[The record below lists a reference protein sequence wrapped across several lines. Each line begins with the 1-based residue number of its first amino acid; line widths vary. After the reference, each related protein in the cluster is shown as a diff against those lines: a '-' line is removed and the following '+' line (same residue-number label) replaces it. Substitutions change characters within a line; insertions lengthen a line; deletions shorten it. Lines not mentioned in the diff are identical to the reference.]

1 MTNFNFKPRKHPNE
15 YGWYNLDGLPHFDA
29 PFAQFIT
36 FRLADSL
43 PSKVV
48 ERFRVSTTDDAVFR
62 KKVEK
67 YLDSGHGAC
76 WLRYPEIA
84 AMVRDALRFHDGKK
98 YDLKAWVI
106 MPNHAHIL
114 LVPNEGEHLDKIL
127 HSIKSYTAQK
137 ANKLLGRSGQFW
149 QHESFDRYIR
159 NAKHYQAVVRYIEE
173 NPVKAGFCST
183 PEEWIFS
190 SAYGHPVDKK

>member
-1 MTNFNFKPRKHPNE
+1 M
-15 YGWYNLDGLPHFDA
+15 
-29 PFAQFIT
+29 
-36 FRLADSL
+36 
-43 PSKVV
+43 
-48 ERFRVSTTDDAVFR
+48 
-62 KKVEK
+62 
-67 YLDSGHGAC
+67 DSGHGAC